1 MISLDQILV
10 LEQKVE
16 SAVKKISQLQA
27 ENDALRSKCAE
38 LTNALSSK
46 SEQLSSFEQDQGLI
60 ESKIA
65 SLISRFANIE
75 NTVMDAI
82 SQNTNVPVQESVQ
95 TPVQQQVQVQQPAAQ
110 VVSQVTSQVI
120 PEAHNS
126 VSQNQ
131 QPVHVEQPQVQNV
144 NQMAEEEPVE
154 EETSQPSFFDMNEIN
169 SAAPDSQNNDP
180 QFDIF

>member
-82 SQNTNVPVQESVQ
+82 SQNTSVPVQESVQ
-95 TPVQQQVQVQQPAAQ
+95 TPVQPQVQVQQPVTQ

-120 PEAHNS
+120 PETNTSAL
-126 VSQNQ
+126 QNQ
-131 QPVHVEQPQVQNV
+131 QSVHVEQPQVQNV
-144 NQMAEEEPVE
+144 NQVVEEPVE

>member
-82 SQNTNVPVQESVQ
+82 SQNTNVPVQESVR
-95 TPVQQQVQVQQPAAQ
+95 TPVQPQVQVQQPAAQ

-120 PEAHNS
+120 PEAHTS
-126 VSQNQ
+126 VLQNQ
-131 QPVHVEQPQVQNV
+131 PSVHVEQPQVQNV
-144 NQMAEEEPVE
+144 NQVVEEPVE

>member
-95 TPVQQQVQVQQPAAQ
+95 TPVQPQVQVQQP
-110 VVSQVTSQVI
+110 VTQVTSQVI
-120 PEAHNS
+120 PETNTSAL
-126 VSQNQ
+126 QNQ
-131 QPVHVEQPQVQNV
+131 QSVHVEQPQVQNV
-144 NQMAEEEPVE
+144 NQVVEEPVE

>member
-95 TPVQQQVQVQQPAAQ
+95 TPVQPQVQVQQPVTQ

-120 PEAHNS
+120 PETNTSAL
-126 VSQNQ
+126 QNQ
-131 QPVHVEQPQVQNV
+131 QSVHVEQPQVQNV
-144 NQMAEEEPVE
+144 NQVVEEPVE

>member
-82 SQNTNVPVQESVQ
+82 SQNTSAPVQ
-95 TPVQQQVQVQQPAAQ
+95 TPVQPQVQVQQPAVQ

-120 PEAHNS
+120 PEAHTS
-126 VSQNQ
+126 VLQNQ
-131 QPVHVEQPQVQNV
+131 PSVHDEQLQVQNI
-144 NQMAEEEPVE
+144 NQVVEEPVE

>member
-1 MISLDQILV
+1 MVSLDQILV

-82 SQNTNVPVQESVQ
+82 SQNTSAPVQESVQ
-95 TPVQQQVQVQQPAAQ
+95 TLVQPQVQVQQPATQ

-120 PEAHNS
+120 PEAHIS
-126 VSQNQ
+126 VLQNQ
-131 QPVHVEQPQVQNV
+131 PSVHDEQLQVQNI
-144 NQMAEEEPVE
+144 NQVAEDPVE

-169 SAAPDSQNNDP
+169 STAPDSQNNDP

>member
-1 MISLDQILV
+1 MVSLDQILV

-82 SQNTNVPVQESVQ
+82 SQNTSAPVQESVQ
-95 TPVQQQVQVQQPAAQ
+95 TQVQPQVQVQQPATQ

-120 PEAHNS
+120 PEPHIS
-126 VSQNQ
+126 VLQNQ
-131 QPVHVEQPQVQNV
+131 PSVHDEQLQVQNV
-144 NQMAEEEPVE
+144 NQVAENPVE

-169 SAAPDSQNNDP
+169 STAPDSQNNDP

>member
-82 SQNTNVPVQESVQ
+82 SQNTSAPVQESVQ
-95 TPVQQQVQVQQPAAQ
+95 TQVQPQVQVQQPATQ

-120 PEAHNS
+120 PETNTSAL
-126 VSQNQ
+126 QNQ
-131 QPVHVEQPQVQNV
+131 QSVHVEQPQVQNV
-144 NQMAEEEPVE
+144 NQVVEEPVE

>member
-46 SEQLSSFEQDQGLI
+46 SELLSSFEQDQGLI

-82 SQNTNVPVQESVQ
+82 SQNTSAPVQESVQ
-95 TPVQQQVQVQQPAAQ
+95 TPVQPQVQVQQPATQ

-120 PEAHNS
+120 PEAHTS
-126 VSQNQ
+126 VLQNQ
-131 QPVHVEQPQVQNV
+131 PSVHDEQLQVQNI
-144 NQMAEEEPVE
+144 NQVVEEPVE